1 MLDHTKKT
9 SNGKN
14 TFITGQICLQ
24 THFPNP
30 QKHAAPVCNVI
41 KENDNTYRLNWSIKS
56 RRCCALWLVLF
67 LDSLHAHSLRIQG
80 KLHCNQTI
88 VIFLHWREAVSS
100 NSQATRSPKKL
111 NTKFQINFDSVFI
124 SVGAHLFSDK
134 HACIHPTVTNA
145 HFAISEEIT
154 KVS

>member
-100 NSQATRSPKKL
+100 NSQATP
-111 NTKFQINFDSVFI
+111 
-124 SVGAHLFSDK
+124 
-134 HACIHPTVTNA
+134 
-145 HFAISEEIT
+145 ISEEAKH
-154 KVS
+154 KVSEKFRFCIHFSWRTPFLRQTRFYSPNCDQRTFRHF